1 MYSMKKLTS
10 IVSFLIFSITAFSQ
24 PTLVVNN
31 GKSYKYETE
40 VSKTGLDMG
49 CFVVQQNIPLSIKFT
64 SDSNEPMFLYSFEE
78 GGSSQKKLIS
88 GCTQQGNILTYTAGE
103 KDCGYVIE
111 QGSSVYNFWV
121 SAYREV
127 ATIECDYTYSN
138 MCTNIRIQGDG
149 LTIPYHSILGGMPL
163 TIPRKVKFYTWEW
176 NEEEQ
181 QLETSVEKELVEKP
195 SYDDKLVFESPYENT
210 IITLVDEIP
219 TAWGGSVKETST
231 EEEFV
236 PQAIFMKAVVTQLER
251 ESTNEI
257 EVEKEVGS
265 YGGSAPVDMVFE
277 AYVNGDNYYCWQFFK
292 SDKGPDD
299 ESPVILA
306 TYLDQTLEYT
316 FKEAGTTYV
325 RLYAVNGTCG
335 EEYITYTINVSESY
349 IDAPN
354 VFSPGASPGIN
365 DEWKV
370 AYKSIV
376 EFKCVIFDRWG
387 VKMVEFNDPSIGWD
401 GKYGGKYVPSGV
413 YFYVIQAKGSDGNE
427 YKLKG
432 HINILRGKDT
442 HEE

>member
-1 MYSMKKLTS
+1 MKKLTF
-10 IVSFLIFSITAFSQ
+10 IISFLIFSLTVFSQ
-24 PTLVVNN
+24 PTLVINN
-31 GKSYKYETE
+31 GKSYKYNPAA
-40 VSKTGLDMG
+40 STGLDMG
-49 CFVVQQNIPLSIKFT
+49 CFVVQQNIPLSITFT
-64 SDSNEPMFLYSFEE
+64 SDSNEPMMLYSFGEL
-78 GGSSQKKLIS
+78 GIYQKKLLT
-88 GCTQQGNILTYTAGE
+88 GGVQQGNILTYVGGE

-111 QGSSVYNFWV
+111 QGSSIYNFWV
-121 SAYREV
+121 SSYREV
-127 ATIECDYTYSN
+127 TTIECDYSYSD
-138 MCTNIRIQGDG
+138 MCENIRIQGEG
-149 LTIPYHSILGGMPL
+149 ITIPYHSIDGMPL

-181 QLETSVEKELVEKP
+181 QLETSVEKVLEPKP
-195 SYDDKLVFESPYENT
+195 TFNDKLVFESPYENT

-219 TAWGGSVKETST
+219 TAWGEAIKETST

-236 PQAIFMKAVVTQLER
+236 PQAIFVKAVVTQEER
-251 ESTNEI
+251 ESSN
-257 EVEKEVGS
+257 EVEVENEAGS
-265 YGGSAPVDMVFE
+265 YGGSAPVNMVFE

-292 SDKGPDD
+292 SDKGPDA

-325 RLYAVNGTCG
+325 RLYAVNANETCRDS
-335 EEYITYTINVSESY
+335 ITYTINISESY
-349 IDAPN
+349 IDVPN

-387 VKMVEFNDPSIGWD
+387 VKMFEFNDPSIGWD

-442 HEE
+442 HEN